1 MKTKIKWLALLGW
14 MLVIFLFSAQTG
26 EQSSESSGLIE
37 QLLSLFPFIPHQI
50 FGIDLQLI
58 IRKGAHFTEYLI
70 LYFLTFIVFI
80 DYQTF
85 KKSLVYAIIFV
96 FLYACTDEIHQAF
109 VPGRACAFTDVMID
123 TAGGL
128 LALFFI
134 MITNEIQRQTT
145 KKA

>member
-70 LYFLTFIVFI
+70 LYVLTFIVFI
-80 DYQTF
+80 DYQTL

>member
-70 LYFLTFIVFI
+70 LYVLTFIVFI

-134 MITNEIQRQTT
+134 MITNEI
-145 KKA
+145 

>member
-70 LYFLTFIVFI
+70 LYVLTFIVFI

>member
-70 LYFLTFIVFI
+70 LYVLTFIVFI

-134 MITNEIQRQTT
+134 MITNEIQRQIT

>member
-1 MKTKIKWLALLGW
+1 MKTKLKWLALLGW
-14 MLVIFLFSAQTG
+14 MIVIFLFSAQTG

-50 FGIDLQLI
+50 FRIDLQLI

-70 LYFLTFIVFI
+70 LYSLTFIMLI
-80 DYQTF
+80 DYQIV
-85 KKSLVYAIIFV
+85 KKSLVYGIIFV

-109 VPGRACAFTDVMID
+109 VPGRACTFTDVMID

-128 LALFFI
+128 LAMFFI
-134 MITNEIQRQTT
+134 MMTNEIQRQIT

>member
-1 MKTKIKWLALLGW
+1 M
-14 MLVIFLFSAQTG
+14 
-26 EQSSESSGLIE
+26 
-37 QLLSLFPFIPHQI
+37 
-50 FGIDLQLI
+50 
-58 IRKGAHFTEYLI
+58 
-70 LYFLTFIVFI
+70 FI
-80 DYQTF
+80 DYQTL